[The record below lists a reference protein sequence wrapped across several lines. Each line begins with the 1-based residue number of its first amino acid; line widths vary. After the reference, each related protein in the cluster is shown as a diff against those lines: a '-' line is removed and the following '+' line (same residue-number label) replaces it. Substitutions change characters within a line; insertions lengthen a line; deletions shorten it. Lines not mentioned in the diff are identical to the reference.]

1 MSRRWLE
8 LSVAAFILLLLL
20 GAGSTR
26 ADVDSEVT
34 ISAALS
40 RDSIGM
46 DETAVLEVVVA
57 GNDQNLPAPQLPGI
71 AAFDVYSQGRSSN
84 ISIVNGQM
92 STTVNYRYIL
102 MPKKPGVYP
111 IQDIAAVYKNR
122 RYVANGLTLTVLDK
136 GTAAPPELEQD
147 AQTNSGESRDYFMA
161 AEVDTDKP
169 YVNQQVT
176 LTLKF
181 YTAVQYYSTPDLTP
195 PTTTGFWTEVL
206 GSKPPYHVR
215 LNNRNYRVLEIK
227 YALFPTQTGKL
238 TIGRGSIRT
247 TVAATR
253 RGNSVFDDFFG
264 RGEEVTVRSKPL
276 TIDVRALPK
285 TGRPAEFSGT
295 IGQFTINA
303 ATDKREV
310 EVNQPVSVT
319 VTITGWG
326 NIKSVAEPPI
336 GDLQDFRVYRASS
349 NEELSKQND
358 LIGGKKVFE
367 EVFIPNRPG
376 ELEIPSLT
384 FSYFNPKSGGYE
396 TKRTNPIKLK
406 VTPGEGYAA
415 GVDVP
420 FATPGV
426 SIGSQANDIRYIK
439 TDLGPLH
446 RRGEIILATP
456 LYLFVNGLPVLALI
470 GLVVFRSQRQRLAAD
485 QGYAR
490 ARGASRMARKR
501 LAAARSKA
509 TAAQAEAFYAEL
521 ALAAIAYIA
530 DKLDISPHGLTRD
543 RIAELLKE
551 SRAHDDLTG
560 EILTFL
566 QRCDFARFA
575 AASVTQEDIT
585 RDLAA
590 AEQVMVKMEGVTF
603 GR

>member
-1 MSRRWLE
+1 MKTSLRFIVLAG
-8 LSVAAFILLLLL
+8 VAALAILAG
-20 GAGSTR
+20 GAR

-34 ISAALS
+34 ITAALS

-46 DETAVLEVVVA
+46 DETAILEVVVA
-57 GNDQNLPAPQLPGI
+57 GNDQNLPAPQLPGL

-92 STTVNYRYIL
+92 SSTVNYRYIL
-102 MPKKPGVYP
+102 MPKKPGTYP
-111 IQDIAAVYKNR
+111 IQDIAAVYKNHR
-122 RYVANGLTLTVLDK
+122 FVANALTLTVLDK
-136 GTAAPPELEQD
+136 GMAAPPELEQD
-147 AQTNSGESRDYFMA
+147 AQTDGGEARDYFML
-161 AEVDTDKP
+161 AEVDNEKP
-169 YVNQQVT
+169 YVNEQVT

-238 TIGRGSIRT
+238 TIGRGMIRT
-247 TVAATR
+247 TVAAKR

-264 RGEEVTVRSKPL
+264 RGEEVTVRSKPIA
-276 TIDVRALPK
+276 IDVRPLP
-285 TGRPAEFSGT
+285 TAGRPADFTGT
-295 IGQFTINA
+295 IGQFTISA
-303 ATDKREV
+303 TTDKREV

-326 NIKSVAEPPI
+326 NVKSVAEPPI

-358 LIGGKKVFE
+358 QVGGKKVFE

-376 ELEIPSLT
+376 DLEIPSLT

-396 TKRTNPIKLK
+396 TKRTKPITLRVK
-406 VTPGEGYAA
+406 PGEGYAA
-415 GVDVP
+415 GTEVP

-439 TDLGPLH
+439 PALGDLH
-446 RRGEIILATP
+446 RRGDIILTSP
-456 LYLFVNGLPVLALI
+456 LYLLVNGLPVLALI
-470 GLVVFRSQRQRLAAD
+470 GLVAVRTQRERLAAN

-501 LAAARSKA
+501 LATARSKA
-509 TAAQAEAFYAEL
+509 TVTLAESFYAEL
-521 ALAAIAYIA
+521 SLAVIAYIA
-530 DKLDISPHGLTRD
+530 DKFDISPHGLTRD
-543 RIAELLKE
+543 RIAELLKS
-551 SRAHDDLTG
+551 SRADDALTA
-560 EILTFL
+560 ETLAFL

-575 AASVTQEDIT
+575 AASVVQTDID

-590 AEQVMVKMEGVTF
+590 AEQVMVRMEGVNF